1 MASGSNQSTASIPIP
16 ETFEGE
22 YRIDG
27 GQWQP
32 LSQEALPELSAYDGE
47 LTARLRFDY
56 EVAQGA
62 RLNFYLDHIGYR
74 ICINGE
80 LYMESATMDAG
91 FLTDICGSRW
101 EYILSPGITP
111 EDEVEITLANPH
123 RYGNGNA
130 YMEFFSNLYIGP
142 DNNQILAGY
151 LEPFG
156 RPIRIVALVMP
167 IYVTMVDMVYCDGDE
182 LICNLSYVIQ
192 VVGNILSSIILCRV
206 MGIAGVSLGSVIGC
220 VLSMSMLIIHFFRK
234 CSSLR
239 FAWFISFK
247 TLSDVVKFSM
257 VDAGMYL
264 FLAIQL
270 LVFNKLIIHNF
281 GSEYLPV
288 LTVVTS
294 LVEMTVIF
302 DGLGQALEP
311 LVAVYNGEGNTKG
324 ISASMKIA
332 GKLAVIE
339 GIAATVMVLVFA
351 GLFVRLFG
359 VSDPVL
365 VSMAKTAVRI
375 VAFSMPFAS
384 LCFLFTSYFLLLK
397 RIGLAFFISMLN
409 NLILPLML
417 AVPLGI
423 IAGINGIWA
432 GIMLSYI
439 LTVAGGALIV
449 YRIKGE
455 LTFPLLIDPA
465 QDQKVCIFNDRIT
478 EKDIIDMRDRAEAF
492 LKEKKVQERTIMN
505 VMLIIEDA
513 CLLIGEKN
521 KGKTVTC
528 ECTLITGDEI
538 TMILRDDG
546 VIFDIT
552 DADAHVSSLRQY
564 VVAGIMEKQEIKK
577 YLKTS
582 GLNRNVFRFEG

>member
-1 MASGSNQSTASIPIP
+1 MTVFLIKDVFLGYYNPSP
-16 ETFEGE
+16 EIYSYAEQY
-22 YRIDG
+22 YR
-27 GQWQP
+27 
-32 LSQEALPELSAYDGE
+32 Y
-47 LTARLRFDY
+47 FK
-56 EVAQGA
+56 
-62 RLNFYLDHIGYR
+62 F
-74 ICINGE
+74 
-80 LYMESATMDAG
+80 
-91 FLTDICGSRW
+91 
-101 EYILSPGITP
+101 
-111 EDEVEITLANPH
+111 
-123 RYGNGNA
+123 
-130 YMEFFSNLYIGP
+130 
-142 DNNQILAGY
+142 
-151 LEPFG
+151 
-156 RPIRIVALVMP
+156 VALVMP
-167 IYVTMVDMVYCDGDE
+167 IYVTLVDTVYCDGDE
-182 LICNLSYVIQ
+182 LICNLSYVLQ
-192 VVGNILSSIILCRV
+192 VGGNILSSVLLCRV
-206 MGIAGVSLGSVIGC
+206 IGIAGVSLGSVIGC
-220 VLSMSMLIIHFFRK
+220 VLSMSVLIIHFLRK

-239 FAWFISFK
+239 FVWFISLRTIF
-247 TLSDVVKFSM
+247 DVIKFSI

-288 LTVVTS
+288 LTVVAS

-324 ISASMKIA
+324 ITSSMKIA

-339 GIAATVMVLVFA
+339 GIAATVLVLIFA

-365 VSMAKTAVRI
+365 ASMAKTAVRI
-375 VAFSMPFAS
+375 AAFSMPFAA
-384 LCFLFTSYFLLLK
+384 LCFLFTSYFLYMK

-409 NLILPLML
+409 NLILPLLL
-417 AVPLGI
+417 AVPMGI
-423 IAGINGIWA
+423 LAGINGIWA

-439 LTVAGGALIV
+439 LTVACGALIV
-449 YRIKGE
+449 YRIKGK
-455 LTFPLLIDPA
+455 LTFPLLLDPV
-465 QDQKVCIFNDRIT
+465 QNEKVCIFDARIT
-478 EKDIIDMRDRAEAF
+478 EKEIIDMRNRAEA
-492 LKEKKVQERTIMN
+492 LLREKKVQDRTIMN

-528 ECTLITGDEI
+528 ECTLITDDEI

-552 DADAHVSSLRQY
+552 DAEADVSSLRQF
-564 VVAGIMEKQEIKK
+564 VVAGIMEKQQHKK

-582 GLNRNVFRFEG
+582 GLNRNVFRFAR

>member
-1 MASGSNQSTASIPIP
+1 MKPQGVFMKKSRSLCEKRFTSLVLTASFAMAIEYLMLLSDSIIIGNML
-16 ETFEGE
+16 GE
-22 YRIDG
+22 
-27 GQWQP
+27 
-32 LSQEALPELSAYDGE
+32 AA
-47 LTARLRFDY
+47 
-56 EVAQGA
+56 
-62 RLNFYLDHIGYR
+62 
-74 ICINGE
+74 
-80 LYMESATMDAG
+80 
-91 FLTDICGSRW
+91 
-101 EYILSPGITP
+101 
-111 EDEVEITLANPH
+111 
-123 RYGNGNA
+123 
-130 YMEFFSNLYIGP
+130 
-142 DNNQILAGY
+142 LAGLNIVTPLFSIVVFVGTVISVGTTVCY
-151 LEPFG
+151 SFEMGKLDKDAADRYFG
-156 RPIRIVALVMP
+156 QGIITAVGAGIILFMTVCLIKDVFLGYYNPSPEIYSYAEQYYRYFKFVALVMP
-167 IYVTMVDMVYCDGDE
+167 IYVTLVDTVYCDGDE
-182 LICNLSYVIQ
+182 LICNLSYVLQ
-192 VVGNILSSIILCRV
+192 VGGNILSSVLLCRV
-206 MGIAGVSLGSVIGC
+206 IGIAGVSLGSVIGC
-220 VLSMSMLIIHFFRK
+220 VLSMSVLIIHFLRK

-239 FAWFISFK
+239 FVWFISLRTIF
-247 TLSDVVKFSM
+247 DVIKFSI

-288 LTVVTS
+288 LTVVAS

-324 ISASMKIA
+324 ITSSMKIA

-339 GIAATVMVLVFA
+339 GIAATVLVLIFA

-365 VSMAKTAVRI
+365 APMAKTAVRI
-375 VAFSMPFAS
+375 AAFSMPFAA
-384 LCFLFTSYFLLLK
+384 LCFLFTSYFLYMK

-409 NLILPLML
+409 NLILPLLL
-417 AVPLGI
+417 AVPMGI
-423 IAGINGIWA
+423 LAGINGIWA

-439 LTVAGGALIV
+439 LTVACGALIV
-449 YRIKGE
+449 YRIKGK
-455 LTFPLLIDPA
+455 LTFPLLLDPV
-465 QDQKVCIFNDRIT
+465 QNEKVCIFDARIT
-478 EKDIIDMRDRAEAF
+478 EKEIIDMRNRAEA
-492 LKEKKVQERTIMN
+492 LLREKKVQDRTIMN

-528 ECTLITGDEI
+528 ECTLITDDEI

-552 DADAHVSSLRQY
+552 DVDADVSSLRQY
-564 VVAGIMEKQEIKK
+564 VVAGIMEKQESKR